1 MKIEGT
7 FTEKEYIDQII
18 KLQDENARLSLENK
32 ILREQIGE
40 ENEKRTI
47 SMPESL

>member
-7 FTEKEYIDQII
+7 FTEKEYIEEII
-18 KLQDENARLSLENK
+18 KLQDENVRLSLENK

-40 ENEKRTI
+40 KNEKRTI
-47 SMPESL
+47 SKP

>member
-18 KLQDENARLSLENK
+18 KLQDENERLSLENK
-32 ILREQIGE
+32 ILRERIGE

-47 SMPESL
+47 SKP